1 MKSSKPGTA
10 AANEGVKDS
19 KPVGVRLVEV
29 PADRVGQ
36 RLDNFL
42 LGQLKGAPRS
52 LIYRILRTGEVR
64 VNGGRAKPDTR
75 LQGGETIRI
84 PPVRLAEAEAPQDAP
99 RGQIQRIADSI
110 VFEDRALLAL
120 NKPSG
125 IATHGGSGI
134 SFGAI
139 ELLRQLRPGE
149 TLELVHRL
157 DRDTSGLLVVAKKRS
172 ALTELQRLIR
182 EGKLEKRYL
191 ALLVGDIGTKPF
203 SVDAPLR
210 KFELQGG
217 ERMVKVDPI
226 EGKASRSHFRRLS
239 LHGGH
244 SYTEVRIDTGRTHQ
258 IRVHSQHVGHPV
270 AMDEKYGERDANREL
285 KAAGVKRLFLHA
297 ASLRFALK
305 DGTEPYHLTAE
316 LPEDLQAGLDGL
328 GASPTT

>member
-1 MKSSKPGTA
+1 
-10 AANEGVKDS
+10 
-19 KPVGVRLVEV
+19 
-29 PADRVGQ
+29 
-36 RLDNFL
+36 
-42 LGQLKGAPRS
+42 
-52 LIYRILRTGEVR
+52 
-64 VNGGRAKPDTR
+64 
-75 LQGGETIRI
+75 
-84 PPVRLAEAEAPQDAP
+84 VRLAEAEAPQDAP

-149 TLELVHRL
+149 PLELVHRL

-217 ERMVKVDPI
+217 ERMVKVDPV

-258 IRVHSQHVGHPV
+258 IRVHAQHVGHPV
-270 AMDEKYGERDANREL
+270 AMDEKYGEREANREL
-285 KAAGVKRLFLHA
+285 KVAGVKRLFLHA

-328 GASPTT
+328 GGSLLRRR